1 MNKVDIY
8 IGIDPS
14 INSTGVTIMFVDT
27 STLRGLYTEF
37 WIIKGNKLTKKEATV
52 EKEIKNLRYAI
63 YSKNDKLKDLD
74 EYKREEAKATNLSN
88 IADTIKR
95 ELDLLVD
102 WFKANFDGTY
112 IGDKYVCM
120 EGISYGSIHSSAVMD
135 LAGLNYLIRDRIL
148 SIYSMYGNLYVCP
161 PAQIKMFAT
170 GLGNAKK
177 EQMVESF
184 VNIIPEMAKVPK
196 NDDLADS
203 YFMCRWMLN
212 HNRVNINEG
221 EEIGNEIDETP
232 F

>member
-1 MNKVDIY
+1 MDIY

-14 INSTGVTIMFVDT
+14 INSTGITIMFVDT
-27 STLRGLYTEF
+27 SAFRVLHKEF
-37 WIIKGNKLTKKEATV
+37 WIVKGNKLTKKEATV
-52 EKEIKNLRYAI
+52 EKEIENFRYVI

-74 EYKREEAKATNLSN
+74 EYKREEAKAVSLSN

-95 ELDLLVD
+95 ELDSLVD
-102 WFKANFDGTY
+102 WFKSKFDDLY

-184 VNIIPEMAKVPK
+184 VNIIPEMNKIPK

-203 YFMCRWMLN
+203 YFMCKWMLN
-212 HNRVNINEG
+212 HNGIKISEN
-221 EEIGNEIDETP
+221 EEIENEIDETP